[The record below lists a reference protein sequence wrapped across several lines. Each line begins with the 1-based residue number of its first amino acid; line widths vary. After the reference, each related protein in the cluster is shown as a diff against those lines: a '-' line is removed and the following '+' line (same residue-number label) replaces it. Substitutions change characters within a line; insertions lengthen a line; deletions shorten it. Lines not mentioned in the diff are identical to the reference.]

1 MMHTDYQT
9 LEIDH
14 KLKLDMF
21 QMSSAVEEDQKEAN
35 SLGEFVRA
43 GLTAFFLMVG
53 LSAAVY
59 FFLFLIVAFGLGQF
73 G

>member
-21 QMSSAVEEDQKEAN
+21 QASSSIQQDREEAN

-43 GLTAFFLMVG
+43 GLTAFFLIAG
-53 LSAAVY
+53 LGAAVY
-59 FFLFLIVAFGLGQF
+59 FLLFFIVAVGLGQF